1 MKSKHKTLVISLFVA
16 INLMFATSYA
26 QNTSLPVGAIPGSA
40 DVTAMGAATYNIP
53 IEVVPG
59 TQGVQPNLSVVY
71 NSMAGIGILGSQ
83 WDLGGL
89 SAITRVGQNKFLDSR
104 SSSVM
109 MDNTDRF
116 ALDGN
121 RLVCA
126 NDAMYGYP
134 GVELLPEF
142 EDFSKIIP
150 YGAAGNGPSFFKVY
164 RDDGSVAEYG
174 NSADSKQK
182 LGNNVYSWHVSKI
195 TDINGNYMTFTY
207 GYSGS
212 EVWFVPIRAGE
223 VLIRRFIKYGFHFCG
238 RL

>member
-1 MKSKHKTLVISLFVA
+1 MKSQHKTLVISLFLA
-16 INLMFATSYA
+16 INLMFATLYA
-26 QNTSLPVGAIPGSA
+26 QNTSLPVGTIPGSA
-40 DVTAMGAATYNIP
+40 DVTAMGAATYSIP

-71 NSMAGIGILGSQ
+71 NSMVGIGILGSQ

-89 SAITRVGQNKFLDSR
+89 STITRVGQNKFLDLR

-109 MDNTDRF
+109 MDSTDRF

-126 NDAMYGYP
+126 NDSMYGRP
-134 GVELLPEF
+134 EIELLPEF

-150 YGAAGNGPSFFKVY
+150 YDAAGNGPSYFIVY

-182 LGNNVYSWHVSKI
+182 LGNNVYSWHVNKI

-207 GYSGS
+207 GYIGS
-212 EVWFVPIRAGE
+212 EVWIDHIDYTGNSADSLSPYQFRIN
-223 VLIRRFIKYGFHFCG
+223 
-238 RL
+238 